1 MIRHWRE
8 LETVFRE
15 HPPEDLGVWCPLGSA
30 PEPRPPAPRFIRAW
44 QKYYVYPRLVG
55 RIADDSILHVLDHS
69 FAHVLRFAPRDAP
82 KIVTVHDLAPLADH
96 SLTPAQEQ
104 RFRKTLSWLDR
115 ADLLL
120 CDSAHTAGSVRELV
134 DPQRRIE
141 VLPLGVNTDAFAKR
155 APSSGHL
162 ALPPGPRLLSV
173 GSVVPRKNLASLPAI
188 LKEVVAKFGV
198 VSLLRVGQSL
208 PTPLRAEIETILP
221 PGNLV
226 EYGAASDADLVA
238 IYQASDILIFP
249 STLEGFGLPL
259 IEAMA
264 AGCAVV
270 SSRASSLPEVGGD
283 AALYFDPLQPE
294 EAAKHIV
301 RILTHPALRDD
312 LIERGRQ
319 RAIEL
324 SWETHAGRLAQIY
337 RAIDRVEPQ
346 PR

>member
-1 MIRHWRE
+1 
-8 LETVFRE
+8 
-15 HPPEDLGVWCPLGSA
+15 
-30 PEPRPPAPRFIRAW
+30 
-44 QKYYVYPRLVG
+44 
-55 RIADDSILHVLDHS
+55 
-69 FAHVLRFAPRDAP
+69 
-82 KIVTVHDLAPLADH
+82 
-96 SLTPAQEQ
+96 
-104 RFRKTLSWLDR
+104 
-115 ADLLL
+115 
-120 CDSAHTAGSVRELV
+120 
-134 DPQRRIE
+134 
-141 VLPLGVNTDAFAKR
+141 
-155 APSSGHL
+155 
-162 ALPPGPRLLSV
+162 LLSV
-173 GSVVPRKNLASLPAI
+173 GSVVSRKNLASLPAI
-188 LKEVVAKFGV
+188 LKDVVAKFGV